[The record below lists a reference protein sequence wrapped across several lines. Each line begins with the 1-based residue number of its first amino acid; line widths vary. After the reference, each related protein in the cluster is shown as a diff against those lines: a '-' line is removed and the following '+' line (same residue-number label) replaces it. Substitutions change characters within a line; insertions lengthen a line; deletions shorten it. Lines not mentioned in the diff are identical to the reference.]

1 MGKKNPCKNAF
12 GTGRAC
18 LFQRRFY
25 VLYRKCEEAPAKFR
39 RKGETA
45 AELGKGLSPWMH
57 DVRQRP
63 RRKWFALQGHSP
75 GSWKAVRHAYRAR
88 FPAQS
93 AARLFALPGISGETR
108 RLQEWESRK
117 GINPFLN
124 GKCEEAPAKFRRK
137 GETAA
142 ELGKGLSPWMH
153 DVRQRPR
160 RKWFALQGHSPGS
173 WKAVR
178 HAYRARFPAQ
188 SAARLFALPGISGET
203 RHLQEWGLSRRRA
216 KQFESCVRTSL
227 NPLMG
232 TVILWIA
239 NFQCHT
245 VHHGALAAD
254 DRQLLLFRKADRFAF
269 V

>member
-45 AELGKGLSPWMH
+45 AELGKGFPGGRTMYGRGRAESGSRCKGTAGKLKSGEARIPGALSSAE
-57 DVRQRP
+57 RGT
-63 RRKWFALQGHSP
+63 ALCTSGN
-75 GSWKAVRHAYRAR
+75 
-88 FPAQS
+88 F
-93 AARLFALPGISGETR
+93 GETR
-108 RLQEWESRK
+108 R
-117 GINPFLN
+117 
-124 GKCEEAPAKFRRK
+124 
-137 GETAA
+137 
-142 ELGKGLSPWMH
+142 
-153 DVRQRPR
+153 
-160 RKWFALQGHSPGS
+160 
-173 WKAVR
+173 
-178 HAYRARFPAQ
+178 
-188 SAARLFALPGISGET
+188 
-203 RHLQEWGLSRRRA
+203 LQEWGLSRRRA